1 MVWDASKP
9 DTSTTLRAFPGIQTA
24 NNDAI
29 EEASDND
36 SDDQKLKLWA
46 VNLKNRTE
54 LAPTPADPTV
64 IAGASPSIQL
74 YSKEIVADKPELFI
88 KDIDDNVIQLS
99 SDGYMGSTSTAVK
112 ASSVTFYTASPGA
125 LSYTDG
131 QFIVAYAVVNG
142 SNATVSSARNMSNGV
157 KGGTGSYTLSVDAD
171 VLLNS
176 NYIVMGTCVDA
187 GASAGRV
194 VQIGALPAPVA
205 GNPTLIPIVVRK
217 NDGPTNSSF
226 HIMICGGR

>member
-29 EEASDND
+29 EEGDD
-36 SDDQKLKLWA
+36 SLKIQKLNLADRSKIA
-46 VNLKNRTE
+46 PIPDDPAIMPGVN
-54 LAPTPADPTV
+54 PA
-64 IAGASPSIQL
+64 IQL
-74 YSKEIVADKPELFI
+74 YSKEVVTNLPELFMRDTVTAI
-88 KDIDDNVIQLS
+88 PTQLTS
-99 SDGYMGSTSTAVK
+99 GGAMGSTSTAVK
-112 ASSVTFYTASPGA
+112 ASSVTFNTASPGA

-176 NYIVMGTCVDA
+176 NYIVMGTCVEA

-217 NDGPTNSSF
+217 NDGATNSSF